1 MSDRFWG
8 KIWIGGPMPDDLI
21 QEFRDQ
27 LGQAGFLNRD
37 DDLVDHAD
45 GRDGELTFEDDE
57 ATYGCFGDL
66 EEWLILNGIDFN
78 RQSDGYCEYTPC
90 LVAFRKDVGQKEF
103 ILDHDGYHI
112 MRVDDVLR
120 LIDQNPRFRANMDDL
135 ILKLREENGQE
146 IPSLRPF
153 FGIVAPQVIATDELK
168 RRNTDPVTTTCAQ
181 CGADLSD
188 PGLGPA
194 YKHCP
199 KCEP

>member
-1 MSDRFWG
+1 
-8 KIWIGGPMPDDLI
+8 MP
-21 QEFRDQ
+21 EFR
-27 LGQAGFLNRD
+27 QALYDAGLISKLD
-37 DDLVDHAD
+37 EDLAD
-45 GRDGELTFEDDE
+45 YANGRDGALSFDDNEAVDGNFEE
-57 ATYGCFGDL
+57 L

-78 RQSDGYCEYTPC
+78 RQSDGYCEYSPC
-90 LVAFRKDVGQKEF
+90 LVMFRKGIGQLDF
-103 ILDHDGYHI
+103 ILDHDGHHV

-120 LIDQNPRFRANMDDL
+120 LIDQNPDMGSLVLR
-135 ILKLREENGQE
+135 IREENGQE

-153 FGIVAPQVIATDELK
+153 FGTVPQVFAADELK
-168 RRNTDPVTTTCAQ
+168 RRNTDPTVTVCAA